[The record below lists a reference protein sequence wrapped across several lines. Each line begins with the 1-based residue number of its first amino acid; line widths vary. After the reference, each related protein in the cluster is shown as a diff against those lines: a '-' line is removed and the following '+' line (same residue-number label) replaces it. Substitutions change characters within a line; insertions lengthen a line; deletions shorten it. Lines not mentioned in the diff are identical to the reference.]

1 MVNYGFV
8 KCAIA
13 TCNSELSNPVNATQ
27 KIKDLVITAESRGV
41 QVIVFP
47 ELSMTGYTCQD
58 LFGYSQ
64 LLETTMECLQDL
76 VSFSASY
83 NVLFVDLSLILLLIV
98 QSSRQNPLLLEGR

>member
-13 TCNSELSNPVNATQ
+13 TCNSGLSNPANATE
-27 KIKDLVITAESRGV
+27 KIKALVMEAESRGV
-41 QVIVFP
+41 QVLIFP
-47 ELSMTGYTCQD
+47 ELSLTGYTCQD

-64 LLETTMECLQDL
+64 LLDTTMECLKEL

-83 NVLFVDLSLILLLIV
+83 NVLFVV
-98 QSSRQNPLLLEGR
+98 